1 MLLQLSN
8 VVGTRFTV
16 LLFQSTHLWSTP
28 VLLQAQEG
36 GQAGFKYG
44 YIMMDKSSQ
53 EMAAVRQLVLTGDAI
68 GFLLCYFHVVQ
79 DWERFVRS
87 SESGVADKGMQHRV
101 LVELAKLAHSR
112 DKRLFQDKVGKAAQS
127 APARSCESGG
137 HMRQQL
143 VGSTSAWNSCAS
155 P

>member
-1 MLLQLSN
+1 LTALLIRL
-8 VVGTRFTV
+8 
-16 LLFQSTHLWSTP
+16 THLWSTP

-44 YIMMDKSSQ
+44 YIMMDKSRQ

-101 LVELAKLAHSR
+101 LVDLAKLAHTR
-112 DKRLFQDKVGKAAQS
+112 DKRLFEDKVGAAAHIA
-127 APARSCESGG
+127 APRSCKCGG
-137 HMRQQL
+137 HMRQHL
-143 VGSTSAWNSCAS
+143 VWSTYARNTATTAGTDCATL
-155 P
+155 